1 VTGPGRPRATNGV
14 SLMTSE
20 SESGTG
26 MPCRWVFDFLLE
38 QVRVRQAGR
47 QSLGE
52 GSGSRYV
59 STTTQWHWPQ
69 LFLRV
74 CPGSSGRPSD
84 SDFKFPGSRS
94 SPAARSD
101 SESVGEY
108 ERLGPSLRPC
118 VTTHAVT
125 SHVTSL
131 VQTEPRRTGSL
142 RPCLVSCRART
153 AGHRDGL
160 GWPPWS
166 SHPTVI
172 R

>member
-26 MPCRWVFDFLLE
+26 MPCRWVF
-38 QVRVRQAGR
+38 VRVRQAGR

-131 VQTEPRRTGSL
+131 AQTEPRRTGSL

-166 SHPTVI
+166 SHPQATVI